1 MDERLEQGEDYRSIA
16 LDLRH
21 IKYTGIP
28 IAVRSIPARA
38 SMGVSNSIL
47 IMMPREAAIKKI
59 GTNG

>member
-1 MDERLEQGEDYRSIA
+1 VDDRLEQGEDYRSIA
-16 LDLRH
+16 LDLCH

-28 IAVRSIPARA
+28 IAVRSIPDRA

-47 IMMPREAAIKKI
+47 TMMPREAAIKKI